1 MKNTIG
7 NNLKLGILVLTSLLI
22 LVVSLYM
29 VGKNNNL
36 FGSNVTLKARFRD
49 VAGLMPG
56 NNVRF
61 SGIQCG
67 TVKSIAILNDTTIE
81 VVLVVESEVSRY
93 IKENAAATIG
103 TEGLMGNRV
112 INITPGSGEAPSVKD
127 GGVLTVSKENGLDD
141 VMTSIA
147 ATGDNVLTISADLQ
161 QTADRIN
168 RSEMVRHLLADTSI
182 PANLHQTLINFNR
195 ASDEIRHA
203 AAALNALVKDVQQGR
218 GVAGVLLS
226 DPSAAREVS
235 ESISNIN
242 AASVKA
248 AGLVNSLDSITIS
261 LKGDLQSGAGPLQTL
276 LRDSS
281 SSRKLVNS
289 IENLENGT
297 RAFNEDMEA
306 LKHNFLLRGYF
317 RKKEK
322 KK

>member
-168 RSEMVRHLLADTSI
+168 RSEMVRQLLADTSI

>member
-127 GGVLTVSKENGLDD
+127 GGVLTVSKENGLND

-168 RSEMVRHLLADTSI
+168 RSEMVRQLLADTSI

-203 AAALNALVKDVQQGR
+203 AAALNALVRDVQQGR